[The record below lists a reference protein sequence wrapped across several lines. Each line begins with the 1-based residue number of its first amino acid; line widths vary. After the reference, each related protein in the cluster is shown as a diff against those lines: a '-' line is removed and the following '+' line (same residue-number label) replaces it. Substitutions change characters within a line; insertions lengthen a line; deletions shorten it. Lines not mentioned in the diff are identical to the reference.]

1 MYDVFDVGGFVV
13 FSGCCCCCCCCFKSL
28 IFLLFFGF
36 VSNVLR
42 IGGVSLRDRVNRRLL
57 WLSELLVVELLL
69 LSSGDRGPFD
79 NDDVSD
85 DDSNDCVLLSFR
97 LVSVVLIM
105 NEISLLAGDDD
116 EDEELASYLG
126 RFDLNRLA
134 IEEDD
139 EEAVV
144 TLASSSSSSSSST
157 SPLSL
162 LLVVAVVAVVLERF
176 ELLVYEYDDEAEAD
190 G

>member
-1 MYDVFDVGGFVV
+1 M
-13 FSGCCCCCCCCFKSL
+13 
-28 IFLLFFGF
+28 
-36 VSNVLR
+36 
-42 IGGVSLRDRVNRRLL
+42 
-57 WLSELLVVELLL
+57 LSEMLAVELLL
-69 LSSGDRGPFD
+69 VSSGDRGPFD

-85 DDSNDCVLLSFR
+85 DDSNDWVLFSFR

-105 NEISLLAGDDD
+105 NESSLLEGDD
-116 EDEELASYLG
+116 EDEELLLLASYLG

-134 IEEDD
+134 IEEED

-144 TLASSSSSSSSST
+144 ALASSSSST

-190 G
+190 WWLQRSFLTCKPLVFNGIIRFLSWQSHDDAEQ